1 MKKLLVL
8 TLVFILAACSV
19 AVPSEYDQNLRKW
32 DDANPTHYR
41 FRLSLICFCI
51 FTDQMPLTVEVKD
64 GDVVSVTNQAG
75 ETVLPSD
82 DLYQYYEPYLTVD
95 HLFAEL
101 GVVLSGEAEEVLVTY
116 DSNYGYPANIAIDYI
131 KEAIDD
137 ELSIQVSDF
146 EVLK

>member
-19 AVPSEYDQNLRKW
+19 ATPSEYDQNLKNW
-32 DDANPTHYR
+32 GDANLTHYR
-41 FRLSLICFCI
+41 FKLSLICFCV
-51 FTDQMPLTVEVKD
+51 FTDQMPLTVEVED
-64 GDVVSVTNQAG
+64 GEVVSVTNQAG
-75 ETVLPSD
+75 ETVVPSD

-95 HLFAEL
+95 RLFAEL

-116 DSNYGYPANIAIDYI
+116 DSTYGYPVDVTIDYI

-137 ELSIQVSDF
+137 ELYIQISDL

>member
-8 TLVFILAACSV
+8 TLAFILAACSV
-19 AVPSEYDQNLRKW
+19 AAPSEYDQNLKKW
-32 DDANPTHYR
+32 NDANLTHYR
-41 FRLSLICFCI
+41 FKLSLICFCV
-51 FTDQMPLTVEVKD
+51 FTDQMPLTVEVQD
-64 GDVVSVTNQAG
+64 GEVVSVTNQAG

-95 HLFAEL
+95 RLFAEL

-116 DSNYGYPANIAIDYI
+116 DSTYGYPIDVSIDYI

-137 ELSIQVSDF
+137 ELYIQISDL